1 LVPADVGSTLIVSVT
16 GTNTAGSAGPVD
28 SAATGV
34 VQSANTPPAN
44 TSPPTISGTL
54 VDGQVLTASPGV
66 WSGQPVPTF
75 AYQWSRCNSSGG
87 SCSPLSGA
95 NGSTYMLVTADV
107 GSTLIVSVTGTN
119 SSGSAGPVNSAATGA
134 VSSSLAPTT
143 PILDNFNRVNG
154 AVGANWALIR
164 PTGFAAMN
172 VSANAVVDSS
182 TSLFAWNFW
191 NVANF
196 GPNVEAYVTVK
207 TVGASDV
214 IRIGGR
220 VTNAGL
226 NTHSGYYV
234 AVTAAGAW
242 TILRVDNGGS
252 PVTLASG
259 TRTIVNGDKIAIRI
273 VGSVVRALHFNAT
286 AGWTQVLSYDTASDA
301 TKYTGAGRLALEF
314 RTSALDDFGG
324 GSLP

>member
-1 LVPADVGSTLIVSVT
+1 MGSSLIVSVT
-16 GTNTAGSAGPVD
+16 GTNSSGSAGPVD

-34 VQSANTPPAN
+34 VQSASAPPAN

-54 VDGQVLTASPGV
+54 LDGQLLTAAPGV
-66 WSGQPVPTF
+66 WSGQPAPTF
-75 AYQWSRCNSSGG
+75 AYQWSRCNSSGS
-87 SCSPLSGA
+87 SCSPIAGA
-95 NGSTYMLVTADV
+95 QSATYTLVTADV

-119 SSGSAGPVNSAATGA
+119 GSGSAGPFNSAATGV

-143 PILDNFNRVNG
+143 PILDSFNRANG
-154 AVGANWALIR
+154 AAGANWMMIR
-164 PTGFAAMN
+164 PTGFAVMN
-172 VSANAVVDSS
+172 VSANAAVDSS
-182 TSLFAWNFW
+182 TTLFTWDFW
-191 NVANF
+191 NVASF
-196 GPNVEAYVTVK
+196 GPNVEAYVTAK

-234 AVTAAGAW
+234 AVTGAGAW

-259 TRTIVNGDKIAIRI
+259 TRTIVNGDAVAIRI
-273 VGSVVRALHFNAT
+273 SGSVVRALHFNAT
-286 AGWTQVLSYDTASDA
+286 SGWTQVLSYDTASDA

-314 RTSALDDFGG
+314 RTSTMDDFGG